1 MGSFFFML
9 SCNREKCDYTKQHM
23 ANIDHAPSRYM
34 LNLLHVLPVFAD
46 EAKGV
51 VNTIVEVSAGS
62 INKYEIITESGQ
74 LKLDRVGY
82 STLAYPF
89 TYGAI
94 PQTWD
99 LDNDPLDIEIV
110 NITEPL
116 VPGSLVEA
124 RIIGAM
130 KFVDGGEVDDKIIAV
145 LAEDKR
151 NEHIQSIDDL
161 GEYFKK
167 ETKYYW
173 ENYKALKKPGTGVVG
188 EFLNVADAIKV
199 VKESAERYEK
209 EYKPKLEA

>member
-1 MGSFFFML
+1 MS
-9 SCNREKCDYTKQHM
+9 
-23 ANIDHAPSRYM
+23 NIAKKPSRYM
-34 LNLLHVLPVFAD
+34 LNLLNVLPPFAS
-46 EAKGV
+46 EEKGI
-51 VNTIVEVSAGS
+51 VNTLIEVSTGS

-82 STLAYPF
+82 SSLSYPF

-110 NITEPL
+110 NVTEPL
-116 VPGSLVEA
+116 VPNSVAEV

-130 KFVDGGEVDDKIIAV
+130 KFVDGGEVDDKIIGV
-145 LAEDKR
+145 LADDKR
-151 NEHIQSIDDL
+151 VDHITKIADL
-161 GEYFKK
+161 GEYFIK

-188 EFLNVADAIKV
+188 EFVDVAEAIKI

>member
-1 MGSFFFML
+1 
-9 SCNREKCDYTKQHM
+9 M
-23 ANIDHAPSRYM
+23 ANIDHAPSKYM
-34 LNLLHVLPVFAD
+34 LNLLHALPPLAED
-46 EAKGV
+46 GV
-51 VNTIVEVSAGS
+51 ANVIVEVSSGS

-82 STLAYPF
+82 SSLSYPF

-110 NITEPL
+110 NVTEPL
-116 VPGSLVEA
+116 VPGSVVEA

-145 LAEDKR
+145 LASDKR
-151 NEHIQSIDDL
+151 VDHIKTVADL
-161 GEYFKK
+161 GEYFMK

-173 ENYKALKKPGTGVVG
+173 ENYKALKKPGTGAVG
-188 EFLNVADAIKV
+188 EFLDVAEALKIIA
-199 VKESAERYEK
+199 ESAERYQK
-209 EYKPKLEA
+209 EYAPKLA

>member
-1 MGSFFFML
+1 
-9 SCNREKCDYTKQHM
+9 M

-34 LNLLHVLPVFAD
+34 LNLLHVLPSFAS
-46 EAKGV
+46 EAI
-51 VNTIVEVSAGS
+51 VNVIVEVSAGS

-82 STLAYPF
+82 SSLAYPF

-110 NITEPL
+110 NVTEPL
-116 VPGSLVEA
+116 VPGSIVEA

-130 KFVDGGEVDDKIIAV
+130 KFIDGGEVDDKIIAV
-145 LAEDKR
+145 LAGDKR
-151 NEHIQSIDDL
+151 CDHIKTIDDL
-161 GEYFKK
+161 GPYFKT

-173 ENYKALKKPGTGVVG
+173 ENYKALKKPGTGSVG
-188 EFLNVADAIKV
+188 EFLGVPEAIEII
-199 VKESAERYEK
+199 KESQARYETD
-209 EYKPKLEA
+209 YKPKFTA

>member
-1 MGSFFFML
+1 MS
-9 SCNREKCDYTKQHM
+9 
-23 ANIDHAPSRYM
+23 NINQKPSRYM
-34 LNLLHVLPVFAD
+34 LNLLHVLPPFANED
-46 EAKGV
+46 AGI
-51 VNTIVEVSAGS
+51 VNTIVEVSSGS

-82 STLAYPF
+82 SSLSYPF
-89 TYGAI
+89 TYGAV

-110 NITEPL
+110 NVTEPL
-116 VPGSLVEA
+116 VPGSVAEV

-130 KFVDGGEVDDKIIAV
+130 KFIDGGEVDDKIIGV
-145 LAEDKR
+145 LADDKR
-151 NEHIQSIDDL
+151 VEHIKSIDDL

-188 EFLNVADAIKV
+188 EFVSVADAATIV
-199 VKESAERYEK
+199 RESAQRYEK
-209 EYKPKLEA
+209 EYKPKLEN

>member
-1 MGSFFFML
+1 
-9 SCNREKCDYTKQHM
+9 
-23 ANIDHAPSRYM
+23 M
-34 LNLLHVLPVFAD
+34 LNLLHVLPPFAD
-46 EAKGV
+46 EEKGTLNV
-51 VNTIVEVSAGS
+51 IVEVSAGS

-82 STLAYPF
+82 SSLSYPF

-99 LDNDPLDIEIV
+99 IDNDPLDVEIV
-110 NITEPL
+110 NVTESL
-116 VPGSLVEA
+116 VPGSVVEA

-145 LAEDKR
+145 LADDKR
-151 NEHIQSIDDL
+151 VDHIKTVEDL

-173 ENYKALKKPGTGVVG
+173 ENYKALKKPGTGAVG
-188 EFLNVADAIKV
+188 EFLSAAEGVKI
-199 VKESAERYEK
+199 VKESIERYDT
-209 EYKPKLEA
+209 EYKPKFND